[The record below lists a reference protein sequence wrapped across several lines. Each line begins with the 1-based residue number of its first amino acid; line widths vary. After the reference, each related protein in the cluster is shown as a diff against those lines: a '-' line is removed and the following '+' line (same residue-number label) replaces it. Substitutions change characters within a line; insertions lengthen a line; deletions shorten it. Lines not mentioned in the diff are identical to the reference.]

1 MIDAKYLI
9 HIYNARYQSIETNNA
24 NILKK
29 NFVIS

>member
-1 MIDAKYLI
+1 MIDDKYLI